1 MIFVQKIRKKKLPS
15 KSADLGFHLPLQ
27 RRINNPA
34 SFLLL
39 GDFRALR
46 HSPRGLPGVS
56 TLPSSLQ
63 AGEEQQRNTSN
74 FFMFHH
80 GVRITWRRCPWGS
93 GVSWEPVIQGGS
105 FVEKPI
111 QRLKHVLFISF
122 ASGLLSV
129 EIRCFVSLKNP
140 LKTEMSQLIIPL
152 SKTVKEMRVP
162 RLLRDADSNNSCLAP
177 NRQNS
182 EEVSCISGRK
192 YIENY

>member
-1 MIFVQKIRKKKLPS
+1 MLFVQKIRKKKLPS

-34 SFLLL
+34 SFPLL

-46 HSPRGLPGVS
+46 HDPQGLLGVS
-56 TLPSSLQ
+56 TLPSSLR
-63 AGEEQQRNTSN
+63 AGEEQKRNKSN
-74 FFMFHH
+74 FFIFHH
-80 GVRITWRRCPWGS
+80 GGRITWRRRPWGS
-93 GVSWEPVIQGGS
+93 GVSWEPVTQGGS
-105 FVEKPI
+105 FVEKPV
-111 QRLKHVLFISF
+111 QRLEHVLFVSF

-162 RLLRDADSNNSCLAP
+162 RLPRDAGSSSSCLAP

-192 YIENY
+192 YIETH